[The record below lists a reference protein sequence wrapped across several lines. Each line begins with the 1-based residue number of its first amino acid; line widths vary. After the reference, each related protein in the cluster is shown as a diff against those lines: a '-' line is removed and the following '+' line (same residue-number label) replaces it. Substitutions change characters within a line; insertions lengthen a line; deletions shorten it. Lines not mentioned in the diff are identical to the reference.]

1 MSERP
6 DLNEL
11 RGKLDEI
18 DNSILD
24 LFEER
29 IATCR
34 EIGNIKRENG
44 VDVYVPAREEEKF
57 KALEEVAG
65 FESRPYVREL
75 FTTLMDISKVHQKKP
90 AFGVLG
96 RTLAHTYSPEIH
108 SLFDSSYSYSVIE
121 REPEELET
129 LFKSG
134 VFKGFNVTI
143 PYKKNACG
151 MCDELDDASRTTG
164 SVNTVLFEDGKVK
177 GWNTD
182 YFGFIYML
190 RRKGISVSG
199 KKVLVL
205 GTGGAASAVFYA
217 LKTLGAAE
225 IYACD
230 LETEINYNNVYD
242 KAGDAQ
248 VIVNCT
254 PVGMFPKVDNSLLDL
269 TKFASLEACA
279 DVVYNPS
286 RTKFLQE
293 AEALGKKTCGGLAM
307 LVAQAYKSSRIF
319 AGDVAGAEL
328 LGNPNSEQG
337 AEYVPDEAVELI
349 EKVIRTLEN
358 RMLNITI
365 IGMPGSGK
373 SLLARN
379 IAKVTGRTLVDLDI
393 AFAEKFGQTPAEVL
407 NGPGEDVF
415 REMECEIAAEFL
427 PKSGLVISCGGGIVT
442 RDVNKFYVRCNSNVY
457 YLERP
462 LTALTDKNRPISQ
475 LHGVAKLYEQRK
487 DKYETWCDYRFSY
500 DRFEEKN
507 DFYDKAI
514 ADILGTLK

>member
-1 MSERP
+1 MSGRL
-6 DLNEL
+6 DLNGL

-18 DNSILD
+18 DNGILD
-24 LFEER
+24 LLEER
-29 IATCR
+29 MATCR
-34 EIGNIKRENG
+34 EIGNVKRENG
-44 VDVYVPAREEEKF
+44 LDVYAPAREEEKF
-57 KALEEVAG
+57 KALEEIAG
-65 FESRPYVREL
+65 FESRPYVRDV
-75 FTTLMDISKVHQKKP
+75 FKTLMDISKVHQNKP

-108 SLFDSSYSYSVIE
+108 SLFDTSYSYSVIE

-143 PYKKNACG
+143 PYKKNACA
-151 MCDELDDASRTTG
+151 MCDELDDASKTTG

-190 RRKGISVSG
+190 TRKGISVGG

-225 IYACD
+225 TYACD
-230 LETEINYNNVYD
+230 LETDINYSNVYD
-242 KAGDAQ
+242 RAGDAQ

-254 PVGMFPKVDNSLLDL
+254 PVGMFPNVNNSLLDL

-286 RTKFLQE
+286 RTKFLQD
-293 AEALGKKTCGGLAM
+293 AEDLGLKTCGGLAM

-319 AGDVAGAEL
+319 AGDIAGAEL
-328 LGNPNSEQG
+328 LGNPDCAEG
-337 AEYVPDEAVELI
+337 AAYVPDEASTKI
-349 EKVIRTLEN
+349 EKVIKILEN
-358 RMLNITI
+358 RMRNITI

-407 NGPGEDVF
+407 NGPGEDAF
-415 REMECEIAAEFL
+415 REMECEVAAEFL
-427 PKSGLVISCGGGIVT
+427 PQSGLVISCGGGIVT
-442 RDVNKFYVRCNSNVY
+442 RDVNKFYVRCNSNVF

-475 LHGVAKLYEQRK
+475 LHGVEKLYSQRK
-487 DKYETWCDYRFSY
+487 DKYETWCDYRVFFDRY
-500 DRFEEKN
+500 DEKQ
-507 DFYDKAI
+507 DFYDAAI
-514 ADILGTLK
+514 AAVLGKLD

>member
-11 RGKLDEI
+11 RGKLDDI

-34 EIGNIKRENG
+34 EIGNIKRETG
-44 VDVYVPAREEEKF
+44 TDVYVPAREEEKLQ
-57 KALEEVAG
+57 KVKELAG
-65 FESRPYVREL
+65 FESRPYVETL
-75 FTTLMDISKVHQKKP
+75 FKTLMDLSKEHQRLP

-121 REPEELET
+121 REPEELDA
-129 LFKSG
+129 LFSNG

-143 PYKKNACG
+143 PYKKDACAR
-151 MCDELDDASRTTG
+151 CDELDDASRTTG
-164 SVNTVLFEDGKVK
+164 SVNTVVFEDGKVK

-190 RRKGISVSG
+190 HRKGILVGG

-217 LKTLGAAE
+217 LDTLGAAE
-225 IYACD
+225 IYKCD
-230 LETEINYNNVYD
+230 LETEINYSNVYD

-254 PVGMFPKVDNSLLDL
+254 PVGMFPKVDNRLLDL

-286 RTKFLQE
+286 RTRFLQD
-293 AEALGKKTCGGLAM
+293 AEELGLKTCGGLAM

-319 AGDVAGAEL
+319 AGDIGGASA
-328 LGNPNSEQG
+328 LGNPDKSIPSE
-337 AEYVPDEAVELI
+337 AEEAI
-349 EKVIRTLEN
+349 EKVIRVLEN
-358 RMLNITI
+358 RMKNITI

-379 IAKVTGRTLVDLDI
+379 IAKKTGRTLVDLDI

-407 NGPGEDVF
+407 SGPGEDVF

-427 PKSGLVISCGGGIVT
+427 PQSGLVISCGGGIVT
-442 RDVNKFYVRCNSNVY
+442 RDVNKFYVRCNSNVF

-475 LHGVAKLYEQRK
+475 LHGVEKLYSQRK
-487 DKYETWCDYRFSY
+487 DKYESWCDYRFY
-500 DRFEEKN
+500 YNRFEEKQ

-514 ADILGTLK
+514 ADILGALK

>member
-11 RGKLDEI
+11 RGKLDDI

-34 EIGNIKRENG
+34 EIGNIKRETG
-44 VDVYVPAREEEKF
+44 TDVYVPAREEEKLQ
-57 KALEEVAG
+57 KVKELAG
-65 FESRPYVREL
+65 FESRPYVETL
-75 FTTLMDISKVHQKKP
+75 FKTLMDLSKDHQRLP

-121 REPEELET
+121 REPEELDA
-129 LFKSG
+129 LFSNG

-143 PYKKNACG
+143 PYKKDACAR
-151 MCDELDDASRTTG
+151 CDELDDASRTTG
-164 SVNTVLFEDGKVK
+164 SVNTVVFEDGKVK

-190 RRKGISVSG
+190 HRKGISVGG

-217 LKTLGAAE
+217 LDTLGAAE
-225 IYACD
+225 IYKCD
-230 LETEINYNNVYD
+230 LETEINYSNVYD

-254 PVGMFPKVDNSLLDL
+254 PVGMFPKVDNRLLDL

-286 RTKFLQE
+286 RTRFLQD
-293 AEALGKKTCGGLAM
+293 AEELGLKTCGGLAM

-319 AGDVAGAEL
+319 AGDIEGASA
-328 LGNPNSEQG
+328 LGNPGKSIPSE
-337 AEYVPDEAVELI
+337 AEEAI
-349 EKVIRTLEN
+349 EKVIRVLEN
-358 RMLNITI
+358 RMKNITI

-379 IAKVTGRTLVDLDI
+379 IAKATGRTLVDLDL

-407 NGPGEDVF
+407 SGPGEDVF

-427 PKSGLVISCGGGIVT
+427 PQSGLVISCGGGIVT
-442 RDVNKFYVRCNSNVY
+442 RDVNKFYVRCNSNVF

-475 LHGVAKLYEQRK
+475 LHGVEKLYSQRK
-487 DKYETWCDYRFSY
+487 DKYESWCDYRFYY
-500 DRFEEKN
+500 DRFEEKQ

-514 ADILGTLK
+514 ADILGALK

>member
-1 MSERP
+1 MAERP

-18 DNSILD
+18 DNGILD

-34 EIGNIKRENG
+34 QIGNIKRENG
-44 VDVYVPAREEEKF
+44 TDVYVPAREEEKL
-57 KALEEVAG
+57 KKVKELAG
-65 FESRPYVREL
+65 FESRPYVETL
-75 FTTLMDISKVHQKKP
+75 FRTLMDLSKEHQRLP

-121 REPEELET
+121 REPEELDA
-129 LFKSG
+129 LFASG

-143 PYKKNACG
+143 PYKKDACAR
-151 MCDELDDASRTTG
+151 CDELDGAASETG
-164 SVNTVLFEDGKVK
+164 SVNTVVFEDGKVK

-190 RRKGISVSG
+190 QRKGISVTG

-217 LKTLGAAE
+217 LKTLGASQV
-225 IYACD
+225 YACD
-230 LETEINYNNVYD
+230 LEAEINYSNVYE

-254 PVGMFPKVDNSLLDL
+254 PVGMFPKVDNRLLDL
-269 TKFASLEACA
+269 TKFSVLEACA

-286 RTKFLQE
+286 RTRFLQD
-293 AEALGKKTCGGLAM
+293 AEELGLKTCGGLAM
-307 LVAQAYKSSRIF
+307 LVAQAYKASRIF
-319 AGDVAGAEL
+319 AGDIKGAEL
-328 LGNPNSEQG
+328 LGNPGESIPE
-337 AEYVPDEAVELI
+337 EASAKI
-349 EKVIRTLEN
+349 EKVIKILEN
-358 RMLNITI
+358 RMRNITI

-407 NGPGEDVF
+407 NGPGEDAF

-427 PKSGLVISCGGGIVT
+427 PQSGLVISCGGGIVT
-442 RDVNKFYVRCNSNVY
+442 RDVNKFYVRCNSNVF

-475 LHGVAKLYEQRK
+475 LHGVEKLYSQRK
-487 DKYETWCDYRFSY
+487 DKYETWCDYRVFF
-500 DRFEEKN
+500 DRYEEKQA
-507 DFYDKAI
+507 FYDAAI
-514 ADILGTLK
+514 AEILGKLE

>member
-11 RGKLDEI
+11 RGKLDDI

-34 EIGNIKRENG
+34 EIGNIKRETG
-44 VDVYVPAREEEKF
+44 TDVYVPAREEEKLQ
-57 KALEEVAG
+57 KVKELAG
-65 FESRPYVREL
+65 FESRPYVETL
-75 FTTLMDISKVHQKKP
+75 FKTLMDLSKDHQRLP

-121 REPEELET
+121 REPEELDA
-129 LFKSG
+129 LFSNG

-143 PYKKNACG
+143 PYKKDACAR
-151 MCDELDDASRTTG
+151 CDELDDASRTTG
-164 SVNTVLFEDGKVK
+164 SVNTVVFEDGKVK

-190 RRKGISVSG
+190 HRKGISVSG

-217 LKTLGAAE
+217 LDTLGAAE
-225 IYACD
+225 IYKCD
-230 LETEINYNNVYD
+230 LETEINYSNVYD

-248 VIVNCT
+248 IIVNCT
-254 PVGMFPKVDNSLLDL
+254 PVGMFPKVDNRLLDL

-286 RTKFLQE
+286 RTRFLQD
-293 AEALGKKTCGGLAM
+293 AEELGLKTCGGLAM

-319 AGDVAGAEL
+319 AGDIEGASA
-328 LGNPNSEQG
+328 LGNPDKSIPSE
-337 AEYVPDEAVELI
+337 AEEAI
-349 EKVIRTLEN
+349 EKVIRILEN
-358 RMLNITI
+358 RMKNITI

-379 IAKVTGRTLVDLDI
+379 IAKSTGRTLVDLDI

-407 NGPGEDVF
+407 SGPGEDVF

-427 PKSGLVISCGGGIVT
+427 PQSGLVISCGGGIVT
-442 RDVNKFYVRCNSNVY
+442 RDVNKFYVRCNSNVF

-475 LHGVAKLYEQRK
+475 LHGVEKLYSQRK
-487 DKYETWCDYRFSY
+487 DKYESWCDYRFYY
-500 DRFEEKN
+500 DRFEEKQ

-514 ADILGTLK
+514 ADILGALK

>member
-11 RGKLDEI
+11 RGKLDDI

-34 EIGNIKRENG
+34 EIGNIKRETG
-44 VDVYVPAREEEKF
+44 TDVYVPAREEEKLQ
-57 KALEEVAG
+57 KVKELAG
-65 FESRPYVREL
+65 FESRPYVETL
-75 FTTLMDISKVHQKKP
+75 FKTLMDLSKDHQRLP

-121 REPEELET
+121 REPEELDA
-129 LFKSG
+129 LFSNG

-143 PYKKNACG
+143 PYKKDACAR
-151 MCDELDDASRTTG
+151 CDELDDASRTTG
-164 SVNTVLFEDGKVK
+164 SVNTVVFEDGRVK

-190 RRKGISVSG
+190 HRKGISVSG

-217 LKTLGAAE
+217 LDTLGAAE
-225 IYACD
+225 IYKCD
-230 LETEINYNNVYD
+230 LETEINYSNVYD

-254 PVGMFPKVDNSLLDL
+254 PVGMFPKVDNRLLDL

-286 RTKFLQE
+286 RTRFLQD
-293 AEALGKKTCGGLAM
+293 AEELGLKTCGGLAM

-319 AGDVAGAEL
+319 AGDIDGASA
-328 LGNPNSEQG
+328 LGNPDKSIPSE
-337 AEYVPDEAVELI
+337 AEEAI
-349 EKVIRTLEN
+349 EKVIWILEN
-358 RMLNITI
+358 RMKNITI

-379 IAKVTGRTLVDLDI
+379 IAKATGRTLVDLDI

-407 NGPGEDVF
+407 SGPGEDVF

-427 PKSGLVISCGGGIVT
+427 PQSGLVISCGGGIVT
-442 RDVNKFYVRCNSNVY
+442 RDVNKFYVRCNSNVF

-475 LHGVAKLYEQRK
+475 LHGVEKLYSQRK
-487 DKYETWCDYRFSY
+487 DKYESWCDYRFYY
-500 DRFEEKN
+500 DRFEEKQ

-514 ADILGTLK
+514 ADILGALK

>member
-11 RGKLDEI
+11 RGKLDDI

-34 EIGNIKRENG
+34 EIGNIKRETG
-44 VDVYVPAREEEKF
+44 TDVYVPAREEEKLQ
-57 KALEEVAG
+57 KVKELAG
-65 FESRPYVREL
+65 FESRPYVETL
-75 FTTLMDISKVHQKKP
+75 FKTLMELSKDHQRLP

-121 REPEELET
+121 REPEELDA
-129 LFKSG
+129 LFSNG

-143 PYKKNACG
+143 PYKKDACAR
-151 MCDELDDASRTTG
+151 CDELDDASRTTG
-164 SVNTVLFEDGKVK
+164 SVNTVVFEDGKVK

-190 RRKGISVSG
+190 HRKGISVSG

-217 LKTLGAAE
+217 LDTLGAAE
-225 IYACD
+225 IYKCD
-230 LETEINYNNVYD
+230 LETEINYSNVYD

-254 PVGMFPKVDNSLLDL
+254 PVGMFPKVDNRLLDL

-286 RTKFLQE
+286 RTRFLQD
-293 AEALGKKTCGGLAM
+293 AEELGLKTCGGLAM

-319 AGDVAGAEL
+319 AGDIEGASA
-328 LGNPNSEQG
+328 LGNPDKSIPSE
-337 AEYVPDEAVELI
+337 AEEAI
-349 EKVIRTLEN
+349 EKVIRILEN
-358 RMLNITI
+358 RMKNITI

-379 IAKVTGRTLVDLDI
+379 IAKTTGRTLVDLDI

-407 NGPGEDVF
+407 SGPGEDVF

-427 PKSGLVISCGGGIVT
+427 PQSGLVISCGGGIVT
-442 RDVNKFYVRCNSNVY
+442 RDVNKFYVRCNSNVF

-475 LHGVAKLYEQRK
+475 LHGVEKLYSQRK
-487 DKYETWCDYRFSY
+487 DKYESWCDYRFYY
-500 DRFEEKN
+500 DRFEEKQ
-507 DFYDKAI
+507 DFYDNAI
-514 ADILGTLK
+514 ADILGALK

>member
-11 RGKLDEI
+11 RKKLDEI
-18 DNSILD
+18 DNGILD

-34 EIGNIKRENG
+34 QIGNVKRENG
-44 VDVYVPAREEEKF
+44 IDVYVPAREEEKF
-57 KALEEVAG
+57 QALEESAG

-75 FTTLMDISKVHQKKP
+75 FKTLMDISKVHQNKP

-108 SLFDSSYSYSVIE
+108 SLFTSEYSYSVIE

-143 PYKKNACG
+143 PYKKNACA

-190 RRKGISVSG
+190 TRKGISVTG

-225 IYACD
+225 TYACD
-230 LETEINYNNVYD
+230 LETEINYSNVYE

-293 AEALGKKTCGGLAM
+293 AEALGLKTCGGLAM
-307 LVAQAYKSSRIF
+307 LSLMRWTPNCSPCAFSASLMPSVNMMIDISGPNWVLKVSYSVSSDGKRPRPAPFGLMLRMWLRTYRMSSVCPARAYSSVFSFLFSR
-319 AGDVAGAEL
+319 
-328 LGNPNSEQG
+328 
-337 AEYVPDEAVELI
+337 
-349 EKVIRTLEN
+349 
-358 RMLNITI
+358 
-365 IGMPGSGK
+365 
-373 SLLARN
+373 
-379 IAKVTGRTLVDLDI
+379 
-393 AFAEKFGQTPAEVL
+393 QTASV
-407 NGPGEDVF
+407 
-415 REMECEIAAEFL
+415 M
-427 PKSGLVISCGGGIVT
+427 
-442 RDVNKFYVRCNSNVY
+442 
-457 YLERP
+457 
-462 LTALTDKNRPISQ
+462 
-475 LHGVAKLYEQRK
+475 
-487 DKYETWCDYRFSY
+487 
-500 DRFEEKN
+500 
-507 DFYDKAI
+507 
-514 ADILGTLK
+514 

>member
-1 MSERP
+1 MEDKAMSERL
-6 DLNEL
+6 DLNGL

-24 LFEER
+24 LLEER
-29 IATCR
+29 MATCR
-34 EIGNIKRENG
+34 EIGNVKRENG
-44 VDVYVPAREEEKF
+44 MDVYAPAREEEKF
-57 KALEEVAG
+57 QALEEIAG
-65 FESRPYVREL
+65 FESRPYVRDL
-75 FTTLMDISKVHQKKP
+75 FKTLMDISKDHQNKP

-108 SLFDSSYSYSVIE
+108 SLFDSSYSYSIIE

-143 PYKKNACG
+143 PYKKNACA
-151 MCDELDDASRTTG
+151 MCDELDDASKTTG
-164 SVNTVLFEDGKVK
+164 SVNTVLFEDGKAK

-190 RRKGISVSG
+190 HRKGISVSG

-225 IYACD
+225 TYACD
-230 LETEINYNNVYD
+230 LETEINYSNVYD

-254 PVGMFPKVDNSLLDL
+254 PVGMFPKVDNKLLDL
-269 TKFASLEACA
+269 TKFGALEACA

-286 RTKFLQE
+286 RTRFLQD
-293 AEALGKKTCGGLAM
+293 AEELGLKTCGGLAM

-319 AGDVAGAEL
+319 AGDIEGASL
-328 LGNPNSEQG
+328 LGNPDKSIPSE
-337 AEYVPDEAVELI
+337 AEEAI
-349 EKVIRTLEN
+349 EKVIKVLEN
-358 RMLNITI
+358 RMKNITI

-407 NGPGEDVF
+407 SGPGEDAF

-427 PKSGLVISCGGGIVT
+427 PQSGLVISCGGGIVT
-442 RDVNKFYVRCNSNVY
+442 RDVNKFYVRCNSNVF

-475 LHGVAKLYEQRK
+475 LHGVEKLYSQRK
-487 DKYETWCDYRFSY
+487 DKYETWCDYRFFY
-500 DRFEEKN
+500 DRFDEKQ

-514 ADILGTLK
+514 ADILGALK

>member
-11 RGKLDEI
+11 RGKLDDI

-34 EIGNIKRENG
+34 EIGNIKRETG
-44 VDVYVPAREEEKF
+44 TDVYVPAREEEKLQ
-57 KALEEVAG
+57 KVKELAG
-65 FESRPYVREL
+65 FESRPYVETL
-75 FTTLMDISKVHQKKP
+75 FKTLMDLSKDHQRLP

-121 REPEELET
+121 REPEELDA
-129 LFKSG
+129 LFSNG

-143 PYKKNACG
+143 PYKKDACAR
-151 MCDELDDASRTTG
+151 CDELDDASRTTG
-164 SVNTVLFEDGKVK
+164 SVNTVVFEDGKVK

-190 RRKGISVSG
+190 HRKGISVSG

-217 LKTLGAAE
+217 LDTLGAAE
-225 IYACD
+225 IYKCD
-230 LETEINYNNVYD
+230 LETEINYSNVYD

-254 PVGMFPKVDNSLLDL
+254 PVGMFPKVDNRLLDL
-269 TKFASLEACA
+269 TKFVSLEACA

-286 RTKFLQE
+286 RTRFLQD
-293 AEALGKKTCGGLAM
+293 AEELGLKTCGGLAM

-319 AGDVAGAEL
+319 AGDIEGASA
-328 LGNPNSEQG
+328 LGNPDKSIPSE
-337 AEYVPDEAVELI
+337 AEEAI
-349 EKVIRTLEN
+349 EKVIWILEN
-358 RMLNITI
+358 RMKNITI

-379 IAKVTGRTLVDLDI
+379 IAKATGRTLVDLDI

-407 NGPGEDVF
+407 SGPGEDVF

-427 PKSGLVISCGGGIVT
+427 PQSGLVISCGGGIVT
-442 RDVNKFYVRCNSNVY
+442 RDVNKFYVRCNSNVF

-475 LHGVAKLYEQRK
+475 LHGVEKLYSQRK
-487 DKYETWCDYRFSY
+487 DKYESWCDYRFYY
-500 DRFEEKN
+500 DRFEEKQ

-514 ADILGTLK
+514 ADILGALK

>member
-11 RGKLDEI
+11 RKKLDGI
-18 DNSILD
+18 DNGILD

-44 VDVYVPAREEEKF
+44 VDVYVPSREEEKL
-57 KALEEVAG
+57 KLVEELSG

-75 FTTLMDISKVHQKKP
+75 FKTLMDLSKVHQNKP

-143 PYKKNACG
+143 PYKKNACS
-151 MCDELDDASRTTG
+151 MCDELDDASKTTG
-164 SVNTVLFEDGKVK
+164 SVNTVVFEDGKVK

-190 RRKGISVSG
+190 TRKGISVKD

-225 IYACD
+225 TYACD
-230 LETEINYNNVYD
+230 LETDINYSNVYD
-242 KAGDAQ
+242 RAGDAQ

-269 TKFASLEACA
+269 KRFPALEACA

-293 AEALGKKTCGGLAM
+293 AEDLGLKTCGGLAM

-319 AGDVAGAEL
+319 AGDVEGASV
-328 LGNPNSEQG
+328 LGNPDKEI
-337 AEYVPDEAVELI
+337 PDEAKEKI
-349 EKVIRTLEN
+349 ENVIKVLEN
-358 RMLNITI
+358 RMRNITI

-379 IAKVTGRTLVDLDI
+379 IAAVTGRTLVDLDI

-407 NGPGEDVF
+407 NGPGEEAF

-442 RDVNKFYVRCNSNVY
+442 RDVNKFYVRCNSNVF

-475 LHGVAKLYEQRK
+475 LHGVEKLYSQRK
-487 DKYETWCDYRFSY
+487 DKYESWCDYRFFY

-514 ADILGTLK
+514 ADILGALK

>member
-11 RGKLDEI
+11 RGKLDDI

-34 EIGNIKRENG
+34 EIGNIKRETG
-44 VDVYVPAREEEKF
+44 TDVYVPAREEEKLQ
-57 KALEEVAG
+57 KVKELAG
-65 FESRPYVREL
+65 FESRPYVETL
-75 FTTLMDISKVHQKKP
+75 FKTLMDLSKDHQRLP

-121 REPEELET
+121 REPEELDA
-129 LFKSG
+129 LFSNG

-143 PYKKNACG
+143 PYKKDACAR
-151 MCDELDDASRTTG
+151 CDELDDASRTTG
-164 SVNTVLFEDGKVK
+164 SVNTVVFEDGKVK

-190 RRKGISVSG
+190 HRKGISVGG

-217 LKTLGAAE
+217 LDTLGAAE
-225 IYACD
+225 IYKCD
-230 LETEINYNNVYD
+230 LETEINYSNVYD

-254 PVGMFPKVDNSLLDL
+254 PVGMFPKVDNRLLDL

-286 RTKFLQE
+286 RTRFLQD
-293 AEALGKKTCGGLAM
+293 AEELGLKTCGGLAM

-319 AGDVAGAEL
+319 AGDIEGASA
-328 LGNPNSEQG
+328 LGNPDKSIPSE
-337 AEYVPDEAVELI
+337 AEEAI
-349 EKVIRTLEN
+349 EKVIRILEN
-358 RMLNITI
+358 RMKNITI

-379 IAKVTGRTLVDLDI
+379 IAKATGRTLVDLDI

-407 NGPGEDVF
+407 SGPGEDVF

-427 PKSGLVISCGGGIVT
+427 PQSGLVISCGGGIVT
-442 RDVNKFYVRCNSNVY
+442 RDVNKFYVRCNSNVF

-475 LHGVAKLYEQRK
+475 LHGVEKLYSQRK
-487 DKYETWCDYRFSY
+487 DKYESWCDYRFYY
-500 DRFEEKN
+500 DRFEEKQ

-514 ADILGTLK
+514 ADILGALK

>member
-11 RGKLDEI
+11 RGKLDDI

-34 EIGNIKRENG
+34 EIGNIKRETG
-44 VDVYVPAREEEKF
+44 TDVYVPAREEEKLQ
-57 KALEEVAG
+57 KVKELAG
-65 FESRPYVREL
+65 FESRPYVETL
-75 FTTLMDISKVHQKKP
+75 FKTLMDLSKDHQRLP

-121 REPEELET
+121 REPEELDA
-129 LFKSG
+129 LFSNG

-143 PYKKNACG
+143 PYKKDACAR
-151 MCDELDDASRTTG
+151 CDELDDASRTTG
-164 SVNTVLFEDGKVK
+164 SVNTVVFEDGKVK

-190 RRKGISVSG
+190 HRKGISVSG

-217 LKTLGAAE
+217 LDTLGAAE
-225 IYACD
+225 IYKCD
-230 LETEINYNNVYD
+230 LETEINYSNVYD
-242 KAGDAQ
+242 RAGDAQ

-254 PVGMFPKVDNSLLDL
+254 PVGMFPKVDNRLLDL
-269 TKFASLEACA
+269 TKFASLDACA
-279 DVVYNPS
+279 DVFYNPS
-286 RTKFLQE
+286 RTRFLE
-293 AEALGKKTCGGLAM
+293 DAEELGLKTCGGLAM

-319 AGDVAGAEL
+319 AGDIEGASA
-328 LGNPNSEQG
+328 LGNPDKSIPSE
-337 AEYVPDEAVELI
+337 AEEAI
-349 EKVIRTLEN
+349 EKVIRILEN
-358 RMLNITI
+358 RMKNITI

-379 IAKVTGRTLVDLDI
+379 IAKATGRTLVDLDI

-407 NGPGEDVF
+407 SGPGEDVF

-427 PKSGLVISCGGGIVT
+427 PQSGLVISCGGGIVT
-442 RDVNKFYVRCNSNVY
+442 RDVNKFYVRCNSNVF

-475 LHGVAKLYEQRK
+475 LHGVEKLYSQRK
-487 DKYETWCDYRFSY
+487 DKYESWCDYRFYY
-500 DRFEEKN
+500 DRFEEKQ

-514 ADILGTLK
+514 ADILGALK

>member
-11 RGKLDEI
+11 RGKLDDI

-34 EIGNIKRENG
+34 EIGNIKRETG
-44 VDVYVPAREEEKF
+44 TDVYVPAREEEKLQ
-57 KALEEVAG
+57 KVKELAG
-65 FESRPYVREL
+65 FESRPYVETL
-75 FTTLMDISKVHQKKP
+75 FKTLMDLSKDHQRLP

-121 REPEELET
+121 REPEELDA
-129 LFKSG
+129 LFSNG

-143 PYKKNACG
+143 PYKKDACAR
-151 MCDELDDASRTTG
+151 CDELDDASRTTG
-164 SVNTVLFEDGKVK
+164 SVNTVVFEDGKVK

-190 RRKGISVSG
+190 HRKGISVSG

-217 LKTLGAAE
+217 LDTLGAAE
-225 IYACD
+225 IYKCD
-230 LETEINYNNVYD
+230 LETEINYSNVYD

-254 PVGMFPKVDNSLLDL
+254 PVGMFPKVDNRLLDL

-286 RTKFLQE
+286 RTRFLQD
-293 AEALGKKTCGGLAM
+293 AEELGLKTCGGLAM

-319 AGDVAGAEL
+319 AGDIESASA
-328 LGNPNSEQG
+328 LGNPDKSIPSE
-337 AEYVPDEAVELI
+337 AEEAI
-349 EKVIRTLEN
+349 EKVIRILEN
-358 RMLNITI
+358 RMKNITI

-379 IAKVTGRTLVDLDI
+379 IAKTTGRTLVDLDI

-407 NGPGEDVF
+407 SGPGEDVF

-427 PKSGLVISCGGGIVT
+427 PQSGLVISCGGGIVT
-442 RDVNKFYVRCNSNVY
+442 RDVNKFYVRCNSNVF

-475 LHGVAKLYEQRK
+475 LHGVEKLYSQRK
-487 DKYETWCDYRFSY
+487 DKYESWCDYRFYY
-500 DRFEEKN
+500 DRFEEKQ

-514 ADILGTLK
+514 ADILGALK

>member
-11 RGKLDEI
+11 RGKLDDI

-44 VDVYVPAREEEKF
+44 TDVYVPAREEEKLQ
-57 KALEEVAG
+57 KVKELAG
-65 FESRPYVREL
+65 FESRPYVETL
-75 FTTLMDISKVHQKKP
+75 FKTLMDLSKDHQRLP

-121 REPEELET
+121 REPEELDA
-129 LFKSG
+129 LFSNG

-143 PYKKNACG
+143 PYKKDACAR
-151 MCDELDDASRTTG
+151 CDELDDASRTTG
-164 SVNTVLFEDGKVK
+164 SVNTVVFEDGKVK

-190 RRKGISVSG
+190 HRKGISVNG

-225 IYACD
+225 TYACD
-230 LETEINYNNVYD
+230 LEAEINYNNVYD

-254 PVGMFPKVDNSLLDL
+254 PVGMFPKVDNRLLDL
-269 TKFASLEACA
+269 TKFSALEACA

-286 RTKFLQE
+286 RTRFLQD
-293 AEALGKKTCGGLAM
+293 AEELGLKTCGGLAM

-319 AGDVAGAEL
+319 AGDIEGASA
-328 LGNPNSEQG
+328 LGNPDKSIPSE
-337 AEYVPDEAVELI
+337 VDEAI
-349 EKVIRTLEN
+349 EKVIRILEN
-358 RMLNITI
+358 RMKNITI

-379 IAKVTGRTLVDLDI
+379 IAKATGRTLVDLDL

-407 NGPGEDVF
+407 SGPGEDVF

-427 PKSGLVISCGGGIVT
+427 PQSGLVISCGGGIVT
-442 RDVNKFYVRCNSNVY
+442 RDVNKFYVRCNSNVF

-475 LHGVAKLYEQRK
+475 IHGVEKLYSQRK
-487 DKYETWCDYRFSY
+487 DKYESWCDYRFYY
-500 DRFEEKN
+500 DRFEEKQ
-507 DFYDKAI
+507 DFYDRAI
-514 ADILGTLK
+514 ADILGALK

>member
-6 DLNEL
+6 GLDEL
-11 RGKLDEI
+11 RGQLDEI
-18 DNSILD
+18 DNGILD
-24 LFEER
+24 LFEKR

-44 VDVYVPAREEEKF
+44 VDVYVPAREEDKLKKVHE
-57 KALEEVAG
+57 LAG
-65 FESRPYVREL
+65 FESRPYVDEL
-75 FTTLMDISKVHQKKP
+75 FRTLMDVSKAHQRLP

-143 PYKKNACG
+143 PYKKNACS

-164 SVNTVLFEDGKVK
+164 SVNTVVFEDGKVK

-190 RRKGISVSG
+190 HRKGISVTG

-217 LKTLGAAE
+217 LSTLGAE
-225 IYACD
+225 ETYACD
-230 LETEINYNNVYD
+230 LEADINYSNVYD

-254 PVGMFPKVDNSLLDL
+254 PVGMFPKVDNRLLDL

-286 RTKFLQE
+286 RTRFLQD
-293 AEALGKKTCGGLAM
+293 AEELGLKTCGGLAM

-319 AGDVAGAEL
+319 AGDIEGASL
-328 LGNPNSEQG
+328 LGNPDSSIPSE
-337 AEYVPDEAVELI
+337 AEDAI
-349 EKVIRTLEN
+349 EKVIRILEN
-358 RMLNITI
+358 RMKNITI

-379 IAKVTGRTLVDLDI
+379 IAKATGCTLVDLDI

-407 NGPGEDVF
+407 NGPGEEAF

-427 PKSGLVISCGGGIVT
+427 PQSGLVVSCGGGIVT
-442 RDVNKFYVRCNSNVY
+442 RDVNKFYVRCNSNVF

-475 LHGVAKLYEQRK
+475 LHGVEKLYSQRK
-487 DKYETWCDYRFSY
+487 DKYESWCDYKVSY
-500 DRFEEKN
+500 DRFEVKQ

-514 ADILGTLK
+514 SDILAKLV

>member
-11 RGKLDEI
+11 RGKLDDI

-34 EIGNIKRENG
+34 EIGNIKRETG
-44 VDVYVPAREEEKF
+44 TDVYVPAREEEKLQ
-57 KALEEVAG
+57 KVKELAG
-65 FESRPYVREL
+65 FESRPYVETL
-75 FTTLMDISKVHQKKP
+75 FKTLMDLSKDHQRLP

-121 REPEELET
+121 REPEELDA
-129 LFKSG
+129 LFSNG

-143 PYKKNACG
+143 PYKKDACAR
-151 MCDELDDASRTTG
+151 CDELDDASRTTG
-164 SVNTVLFEDGKVK
+164 SVNTVVFEDGKVK

-190 RRKGISVSG
+190 HRKGISVSG

-217 LKTLGAAE
+217 LDTLGAAE
-225 IYACD
+225 IYKCD
-230 LETEINYNNVYD
+230 LETEINYSNVYD

-254 PVGMFPKVDNSLLDL
+254 PVGMFPKVDNRLLDL
-269 TKFASLEACA
+269 TKFASLKACA

-286 RTKFLQE
+286 RTRFLQD
-293 AEALGKKTCGGLAM
+293 AEELGLKTCGGLAM

-319 AGDVAGAEL
+319 AGDIEGASA
-328 LGNPNSEQG
+328 LGNPDKSIPSE
-337 AEYVPDEAVELI
+337 AEEAI
-349 EKVIRTLEN
+349 EKVIRVLEN
-358 RMLNITI
+358 RMKNITI

-379 IAKVTGRTLVDLDI
+379 IAKATGRTLVDLDI

-407 NGPGEDVF
+407 SGPGEDVF

-427 PKSGLVISCGGGIVT
+427 PQSGLVISCGGGIVT
-442 RDVNKFYVRCNSNVY
+442 RDVNKFYVRCNSNVF

-475 LHGVAKLYEQRK
+475 LHGVEKLYSQRK
-487 DKYETWCDYRFSY
+487 DKYESWCDYRFYY
-500 DRFEEKN
+500 DRFEEKQ

-514 ADILGTLK
+514 ADILGALK

>member
-11 RGKLDEI
+11 RGKLDDI

-34 EIGNIKRENG
+34 EIGNIKRETG
-44 VDVYVPAREEEKF
+44 TDVYVPAREEEKLQ
-57 KALEEVAG
+57 KVKELAG
-65 FESRPYVREL
+65 FESRPYVETL
-75 FTTLMDISKVHQKKP
+75 FKTLMDLSKDHQRLP

-121 REPEELET
+121 REPEELDA
-129 LFKSG
+129 LFSNG

-143 PYKKNACG
+143 PYKKDACAR
-151 MCDELDDASRTTG
+151 CDELDDASRTTG
-164 SVNTVLFEDGKVK
+164 SVNTVVFEDGKVK

-190 RRKGISVSG
+190 HRKSISVSG

-217 LKTLGAAE
+217 LDTLGAAE
-225 IYACD
+225 IYKCD
-230 LETEINYNNVYD
+230 LETEINYSNVYD

-254 PVGMFPKVDNSLLDL
+254 PVGMFPKVDNRLLDL

-286 RTKFLQE
+286 RTRFLQD
-293 AEALGKKTCGGLAM
+293 AEELGLKTCGGLAM

-319 AGDVAGAEL
+319 AGDIEGASA
-328 LGNPNSEQG
+328 LGNPDKSIPSE
-337 AEYVPDEAVELI
+337 AEEAI
-349 EKVIRTLEN
+349 EKVIRILEN
-358 RMLNITI
+358 RMKNITI

-379 IAKVTGRTLVDLDI
+379 IAKATGRTLVDLDI

-407 NGPGEDVF
+407 SGPGEDVF

-427 PKSGLVISCGGGIVT
+427 PQSGLVISCGGGIVT
-442 RDVNKFYVRCNSNVY
+442 RDVNKFYVRCNSNVF

-475 LHGVAKLYEQRK
+475 LHGVEKLYSQRK
-487 DKYETWCDYRFSY
+487 DKYESWCDYRFYY
-500 DRFEEKN
+500 DRFEEKQ

-514 ADILGTLK
+514 ADILGALK

>member
-11 RGKLDEI
+11 RGKLDDI

-34 EIGNIKRENG
+34 EIGNIKRETG
-44 VDVYVPAREEEKF
+44 TDVYVPAREEEKLQ
-57 KALEEVAG
+57 KVKELAG
-65 FESRPYVREL
+65 FESRPYVETL
-75 FTTLMDISKVHQKKP
+75 FKTLMDISKDHQRLP

-121 REPEELET
+121 REPEELDA
-129 LFKSG
+129 LFSNG

-143 PYKKNACG
+143 PYKKDACAR
-151 MCDELDDASRTTG
+151 CDELDDASRTTG
-164 SVNTVLFEDGKVK
+164 SVNTVVFEDGKVK

-190 RRKGISVSG
+190 HRKGISVSG

-217 LKTLGAAE
+217 LDTLGAAE
-225 IYACD
+225 IYKCD
-230 LETEINYNNVYD
+230 LETEINYSNVYD

-254 PVGMFPKVDNSLLDL
+254 PVGMFPKVDNRLLDL

-286 RTKFLQE
+286 RTRFLQD
-293 AEALGKKTCGGLAM
+293 AEELGLKTCGGLAM

-319 AGDVAGAEL
+319 AGDIEGASA
-328 LGNPNSEQG
+328 LGNPDKSIPSE
-337 AEYVPDEAVELI
+337 AEEAI
-349 EKVIRTLEN
+349 EKVIRILEN
-358 RMLNITI
+358 RMKNITI

-379 IAKVTGRTLVDLDI
+379 IAKTTGRTLVDLDI

-407 NGPGEDVF
+407 SGPGEDVF

-427 PKSGLVISCGGGIVT
+427 PQSGLVISCGGGIVT
-442 RDVNKFYVRCNSNVY
+442 RDVNKFYVRCNSNVF

-475 LHGVAKLYEQRK
+475 LHGVEKLYSQRK
-487 DKYETWCDYRFSY
+487 DKYESWCDYRFYY
-500 DRFEEKN
+500 DRFEEKQ

-514 ADILGTLK
+514 ADILGALK

>member
-6 DLNEL
+6 DLNAL
-11 RGKLDEI
+11 RGKLDDI

-44 VDVYVPAREEEKF
+44 TDVYVPAREEEKLQ
-57 KALEEVAG
+57 KVKELAG
-65 FESRPYVREL
+65 FESRPYVETL
-75 FTTLMDISKVHQKKP
+75 FKTLMDLSKDHQRLP

-121 REPEELET
+121 REPEELDA
-129 LFKSG
+129 LFSNG

-143 PYKKNACG
+143 PYKKDACAR
-151 MCDELDDASRTTG
+151 CDELDDASKTTG
-164 SVNTVLFEDGKVK
+164 SVNTVVFEDGKVK

-190 RRKGISVSG
+190 HRKGISVSG

-225 IYACD
+225 TYACD
-230 LETEINYNNVYD
+230 LEADINYNNVYD

-254 PVGMFPKVDNSLLDL
+254 PVGMFPKVDNRLLDL

-286 RTKFLQE
+286 RTRFLQD
-293 AEALGKKTCGGLAM
+293 AEELGLKTCGGLAM

-319 AGDVAGAEL
+319 AGDLEGASN
-328 LGNPNSEQG
+328 LGNPDKSIPSE
-337 AEYVPDEAVELI
+337 AEEAI
-349 EKVIRTLEN
+349 EKVIRILEN
-358 RMLNITI
+358 RMKNITI

-379 IAKVTGRTLVDLDI
+379 IAKATGRTLVDLDL

-407 NGPGEDVF
+407 SGPGEDVF

-427 PKSGLVISCGGGIVT
+427 PQSGLVISCGGGIVT
-442 RDVNKFYVRCNSNVY
+442 RDVNKFYVRCNSNVF

-475 LHGVAKLYEQRK
+475 LHGVEKLYSQRK
-487 DKYETWCDYRFSY
+487 EKYEAWCDYRFYY
-500 DRFEEKN
+500 DRFEEKQ

-514 ADILGTLK
+514 ADILGVLK

>member
-11 RGKLDEI
+11 RGKLDDI

-34 EIGNIKRENG
+34 EIGNIKRETG
-44 VDVYVPAREEEKF
+44 TDVYVPAREEEKLQ
-57 KALEEVAG
+57 KVKELAG
-65 FESRPYVREL
+65 FESRPYVETL
-75 FTTLMDISKVHQKKP
+75 FKTLMDLSKDHQRLP

-121 REPEELET
+121 REPEELDA
-129 LFKSG
+129 LFSNG

-143 PYKKNACG
+143 PYKKDACAR
-151 MCDELDDASRTTG
+151 CDELDDASRTTG
-164 SVNTVLFEDGKVK
+164 SVNTVVFEDGKVK

-190 RRKGISVSG
+190 HRKGISVSG

-217 LKTLGAAE
+217 LDTLGAAE
-225 IYACD
+225 IYKCD
-230 LETEINYNNVYD
+230 LETEINYSNVYD

-254 PVGMFPKVDNSLLDL
+254 PVGMFPKVDNRLLDL

-286 RTKFLQE
+286 RTRFLQD
-293 AEALGKKTCGGLAM
+293 AEELGLKTCGGLAM

-319 AGDVAGAEL
+319 AGDIEGASA
-328 LGNPNSEQG
+328 LGNPDKSIPSE
-337 AEYVPDEAVELI
+337 AEEAI
-349 EKVIRTLEN
+349 EKVIRILEN
-358 RMLNITI
+358 RMKNITI

-379 IAKVTGRTLVDLDI
+379 IAKATGRTLVDLDL

-407 NGPGEDVF
+407 SGPGEDVF

-427 PKSGLVISCGGGIVT
+427 PQSGLVISCGGGIVT
-442 RDVNKFYVRCNSNVY
+442 RDVNKFYVRCNSNVF

-475 LHGVAKLYEQRK
+475 LHGVEKLYSQRK
-487 DKYETWCDYRFSY
+487 DKYESWCDYRFYY
-500 DRFEEKN
+500 DRFEEKQ

-514 ADILGTLK
+514 ADILGALK

>member
-11 RGKLDEI
+11 RGKLDDI

-44 VDVYVPAREEEKF
+44 TDVYVPAREEEKLQ
-57 KALEEVAG
+57 KVKELAG
-65 FESRPYVREL
+65 FESRPYVETL
-75 FTTLMDISKVHQKKP
+75 FKTLMDLSKDHQRLP

-121 REPEELET
+121 REPEELDA
-129 LFKSG
+129 LFSNG

-143 PYKKNACG
+143 PYKKDACAR
-151 MCDELDDASRTTG
+151 CDELDDASRTTG
-164 SVNTVLFEDGKVK
+164 SVNTVVFEDGKVK

-190 RRKGISVSG
+190 HRKGISVGG

-217 LKTLGAAE
+217 LDTLGAAE
-225 IYACD
+225 VYKCD
-230 LETEINYNNVYD
+230 LETEINYSNVYD

-254 PVGMFPKVDNSLLDL
+254 PVGMFPKVDNRLLDL
-269 TKFASLEACA
+269 TKFAALEACA

-286 RTKFLQE
+286 RTRFLQD
-293 AEALGKKTCGGLAM
+293 AEELGLKTCGGLAM

-319 AGDVAGAEL
+319 AGDIEGASA
-328 LGNPNSEQG
+328 LGNPDKSIPFE
-337 AEYVPDEAVELI
+337 AEEAI
-349 EKVIRTLEN
+349 EKVIKILEN
-358 RMLNITI
+358 RMKNITI

-379 IAKVTGRTLVDLDI
+379 IAKATGRTLVDLDL

-407 NGPGEDVF
+407 SGPGEDVF

-427 PKSGLVISCGGGIVT
+427 PQSGLVISCGGGIVT
-442 RDVNKFYVRCNSNVY
+442 RDVNKFYVRCNSNVF

-475 LHGVAKLYEQRK
+475 LHGVEKLYSQRK
-487 DKYETWCDYRFSY
+487 DKYETWCDYRFYY
-500 DRFEEKN
+500 DRFEEKQ

-514 ADILGTLK
+514 ADILGALK

>member
-11 RGKLDEI
+11 RGRLDEI
-18 DNSILD
+18 DNDILD
-24 LFEER
+24 LFEKR

-44 VDVYVPAREEEKF
+44 TDVYVPEREEEKLR
-57 KALEEVAG
+57 KVTELAG
-65 FESRPYVREL
+65 FESRPYAQEL
-75 FTTLMDISKVHQKKP
+75 FKTLMDISKKHQRLP

-121 REPEELET
+121 REPEELDA
-129 LFKSG
+129 LFSNG

-143 PYKKNACG
+143 PYKKDACAR
-151 MCDELDDASRTTG
+151 CDELDDAAKTTG
-164 SVNTVLFEDGKVK
+164 SVNTVVFEDGKVK

-190 RRKGISVSG
+190 HRKNISVSG

-217 LKTLGAAE
+217 LKTLGAALV
-225 IYACD
+225 YACD
-230 LETEINYNNVYD
+230 LEAEINYTNVYD

-254 PVGMFPKVDNSLLDL
+254 PVGMFPKVDNRLLDL
-269 TKFASLEACA
+269 KRFPGLEACA

-286 RTKFLQE
+286 RTRFLQD
-293 AEALGKKTCGGLAM
+293 AEELGLKTCGGLAM
-307 LVAQAYKSSRIF
+307 LVAQAYKASRIF
-319 AGDVAGAEL
+319 AGDIEGAAL
-328 LGNPNSEQG
+328 LGNPDSSIPSE
-337 AEYVPDEAVELI
+337 AESKI
-349 EKVIRTLEN
+349 ENVIRILEN
-358 RMLNITI
+358 RMRNITI

-407 NGPGEDVF
+407 SGPGEDAF

-442 RDVNKFYVRCNSNVY
+442 RDVNKFYVRCNSNVF

-475 LHGVAKLYEQRK
+475 LHGVEKLYSQRK
-487 DKYETWCDYRFSY
+487 EKYETWCDYRFYY
-500 DRFEEKN
+500 DRFEVKQ

-514 ADILGTLK
+514 SDILSTLV

>member
-11 RGKLDEI
+11 RGKLDDI

-34 EIGNIKRENG
+34 EIGNIKRETG
-44 VDVYVPAREEEKF
+44 TDVYVPAREEEKLQ
-57 KALEEVAG
+57 KVKELAG
-65 FESRPYVREL
+65 FESRPYVETL
-75 FTTLMDISKVHQKKP
+75 FKTLMDLSKDHQRLP

-121 REPEELET
+121 REPEELDA
-129 LFKSG
+129 LFSNG

-143 PYKKNACG
+143 PYKKDACAR
-151 MCDELDDASRTTG
+151 CDELDDASRTTG
-164 SVNTVLFEDGKVK
+164 SVNTVVFEDGKVK

-190 RRKGISVSG
+190 HRKGISVSG

-217 LKTLGAAE
+217 LDTLGAAE
-225 IYACD
+225 IYKCD
-230 LETEINYNNVYD
+230 LETEINYSNVYD

-254 PVGMFPKVDNSLLDL
+254 PVGMFPKVDNRLLDL

-286 RTKFLQE
+286 RTRFLQD
-293 AEALGKKTCGGLAM
+293 AEELGHKTCGGLAM

-319 AGDVAGAEL
+319 AGDIEGASA
-328 LGNPNSEQG
+328 LGNPDKSIPSE
-337 AEYVPDEAVELI
+337 AEEAI
-349 EKVIRTLEN
+349 EKVIRILEN
-358 RMLNITI
+358 RMKNITI

-379 IAKVTGRTLVDLDI
+379 IAKATGRTLVDLDI

-407 NGPGEDVF
+407 SGPGEDVF

-427 PKSGLVISCGGGIVT
+427 PQSGLVISCGGGIVT
-442 RDVNKFYVRCNSNVY
+442 RDVNRFYVRCNSNVF

-475 LHGVAKLYEQRK
+475 LHGVEKLYSQRK
-487 DKYETWCDYRFSY
+487 DKYESWCDYRFYY
-500 DRFEEKN
+500 DRFEEKQ

-514 ADILGTLK
+514 ADILGALK

>member
-6 DLNEL
+6 ELKDL
-11 RGKLDEI
+11 RGKLDRI
-18 DNSILD
+18 DNDILD
-24 LFEER
+24 LLEER
-29 IATCR
+29 VAVCR
-34 EIGNIKRENG
+34 EIGNYKRENG
-44 VDVYVPAREEEKF
+44 LATYDPAREEEKI
-57 KALEEVAG
+57 ASLEKIAG
-65 FESRPYVREL
+65 FESKPYVKDL
-75 FTTLMDISKVHQKKP
+75 FKTLMDISKTHQDKP

-121 REPEELET
+121 REPEELEE

-143 PYKKNACG
+143 PYKKNACA
-151 MCDELDDASRTTG
+151 MCDELDDASKTTG
-164 SVNTVLFEDGKVK
+164 SVNTVVFADGKVK

-190 RRKGISVSG
+190 RRKGISVRD

-225 IYACD
+225 TYACD
-230 LETEINYNNVYD
+230 LETEINYSNVYD
-242 KAGDAQ
+242 RAGDAQ

-254 PVGMFPKVDNSLLDL
+254 PVGMYPKVNNRLLDL
-269 TKFASLEACA
+269 TRFAGLEACA

-286 RTKFLQE
+286 RTRFLQD
-293 AEALGKKTCGGLAM
+293 AEELGLKTCGGLAM

-319 AGDVAGAEL
+319 AGDIEGASM
-328 LGNPNSEQG
+328 LGNPDSDKG
-337 AEYVPDEAVELI
+337 AEYVPEEASALI
-349 EKVIRTLEN
+349 EKVITILEN
-358 RMLNITI
+358 RMRNITI

-379 IAKVTGRTLVDLDI
+379 IAVVTGRTLVDLDI
-393 AFAEKFGQTPAEVL
+393 AFAEKFGRTPAEVISES
-407 NGPGEDVF
+407 GEEEF

-442 RDVNKFYVRCNSNVY
+442 RDVNKFYVRCNSNVF

-475 LHGVAKLYEQRK
+475 IHGVEKLYSQRK
-487 DKYETWCDYRFSY
+487 DKYETWSDFKVSY
-500 DRFEEKN
+500 DRFEVKQ

-514 ADILGTLK
+514 ADILGKL

>member
-1 MSERP
+1 MSGRL
-6 DLNEL
+6 DLNGL

-18 DNSILD
+18 DNGILD
-24 LFEER
+24 LLEER
-29 IATCR
+29 MATCR
-34 EIGNIKRENG
+34 EIGNVKRENG
-44 VDVYVPAREEEKF
+44 LDVYAPAREEEKF
-57 KALEEVAG
+57 KALEEIAG
-65 FESRPYVREL
+65 FESRPYVRDV
-75 FTTLMDISKVHQKKP
+75 FKTLMDISKVHQNKP

-108 SLFDSSYSYSVIE
+108 CLFDTSYSYSVIE

-143 PYKKNACG
+143 PYKKNACA
-151 MCDELDDASRTTG
+151 MCDELDDASKTTG

-190 RRKGISVSG
+190 TRKGISVGG

-225 IYACD
+225 TYACD
-230 LETEINYNNVYD
+230 LETDINYSNVYD
-242 KAGDAQ
+242 RAGDAQ

-254 PVGMFPKVDNSLLDL
+254 PVGMFPNVNNSLLDL

-286 RTKFLQE
+286 RTKFLQD
-293 AEALGKKTCGGLAM
+293 AEDLGLKTCGGLAM

-319 AGDVAGAEL
+319 AGDIAGAEL
-328 LGNPNSEQG
+328 LGNPDCAEG
-337 AEYVPDEAVELI
+337 AAYVPDEASTKI
-349 EKVIRTLEN
+349 EKVIKILEN
-358 RMLNITI
+358 RMRNITI

-407 NGPGEDVF
+407 NGPGEDAF
-415 REMECEIAAEFL
+415 REMECEVAAEFL
-427 PKSGLVISCGGGIVT
+427 PQSGLVISCGGGIVT
-442 RDVNKFYVRCNSNVY
+442 RDVNKFYVRCNSNVF

-475 LHGVAKLYEQRK
+475 LHGVEKLYSQRK
-487 DKYETWCDYRFSY
+487 DKYETWCDYRVFFDRY
-500 DRFEEKN
+500 DEKQ
-507 DFYDKAI
+507 DFYDTAI
-514 ADILGTLK
+514 AAVLGKLD

>member
-11 RGKLDEI
+11 RGKLDDI

-34 EIGNIKRENG
+34 EIGNIKRETG
-44 VDVYVPAREEEKF
+44 TDVYVPAREEEKLQ
-57 KALEEVAG
+57 KVKELAG
-65 FESRPYVREL
+65 FESRPYVETL
-75 FTTLMDISKVHQKKP
+75 FKTLMDLSKEHQRLP

-121 REPEELET
+121 REPEELDA
-129 LFKSG
+129 LFSNG

-143 PYKKNACG
+143 PYKKDACAR
-151 MCDELDDASRTTG
+151 CDELDDASRTTG
-164 SVNTVLFEDGKVK
+164 SVNTVVFEDGKVK

-190 RRKGISVSG
+190 HRKGISVSG

-217 LKTLGAAE
+217 LDTLGAAE
-225 IYACD
+225 IYKCD
-230 LETEINYNNVYD
+230 LETEINYSNVYD

-254 PVGMFPKVDNSLLDL
+254 PVGMFPKVDNRLLDL

-286 RTKFLQE
+286 RTRFLQD
-293 AEALGKKTCGGLAM
+293 AEELGLKTCGGLAM

-319 AGDVAGAEL
+319 AGDIEGASA
-328 LGNPNSEQG
+328 LGNPDKSIPSE
-337 AEYVPDEAVELI
+337 AEEAI
-349 EKVIRTLEN
+349 EKVIRVLEN
-358 RMLNITI
+358 RMKNITI

-379 IAKVTGRTLVDLDI
+379 IAKTTGRTLVDLDL

-407 NGPGEDVF
+407 SGPGEDVF

-427 PKSGLVISCGGGIVT
+427 PQSGLVISCGGGIVT
-442 RDVNKFYVRCNSNVY
+442 RDVNKFYVRCNSNVF

-475 LHGVAKLYEQRK
+475 LHGVEKLYSQRK
-487 DKYETWCDYRFSY
+487 DKYESWCDYRFYY
-500 DRFEEKN
+500 DRFEEKQ

-514 ADILGTLK
+514 ADILGALK

>member
-11 RGKLDEI
+11 RGKLDDI

-34 EIGNIKRENG
+34 EIGNIKRETG
-44 VDVYVPAREEEKF
+44 TDVYVPAREEEKLQ
-57 KALEEVAG
+57 KVKELAG
-65 FESRPYVREL
+65 FESRPYVETL
-75 FTTLMDISKVHQKKP
+75 FKTLMDLSKDHQRLP

-121 REPEELET
+121 REPEELDA
-129 LFKSG
+129 LFSNG

-143 PYKKNACG
+143 PYKKDACAR
-151 MCDELDDASRTTG
+151 CDELDDASRTTG
-164 SVNTVLFEDGKVK
+164 SVNTVVFEDGKVK

-190 RRKGISVSG
+190 HRKGISVGG

-217 LKTLGAAE
+217 LDTLGAAE
-225 IYACD
+225 IYKCD
-230 LETEINYNNVYD
+230 LETEINYSNVYD

-254 PVGMFPKVDNSLLDL
+254 PVGMFPKVDNRLLDL

-286 RTKFLQE
+286 RTRFLQD
-293 AEALGKKTCGGLAM
+293 AEELGLKTCGGLAM

-319 AGDVAGAEL
+319 AGDIEGASA
-328 LGNPNSEQG
+328 LGNPDKSIPSE
-337 AEYVPDEAVELI
+337 AEEAI
-349 EKVIRTLEN
+349 EKVIRILEN
-358 RMLNITI
+358 RMKNITI

-379 IAKVTGRTLVDLDI
+379 IAKATGRTLVDLDL

-407 NGPGEDVF
+407 SGPGEDVF

-427 PKSGLVISCGGGIVT
+427 PQSGLVISCGGGIVT
-442 RDVNKFYVRCNSNVY
+442 RDVNKFYVRCNSNVF

-475 LHGVAKLYEQRK
+475 LHGVEKLYSQRK
-487 DKYETWCDYRFSY
+487 DKYESWCDYRFYY
-500 DRFEEKN
+500 DRFEEKQ

-514 ADILGTLK
+514 ADILGALK

>member
-11 RGKLDEI
+11 RGKLDDI

-34 EIGNIKRENG
+34 EIGNIKRETG
-44 VDVYVPAREEEKF
+44 TDVYVPAREEEKLQ
-57 KALEEVAG
+57 KVKELAG
-65 FESRPYVREL
+65 FESRPYVETL
-75 FTTLMDISKVHQKKP
+75 FKTLMDLSKDHQRLP

-121 REPEELET
+121 REHEELDA
-129 LFKSG
+129 LFSNG

-143 PYKKNACG
+143 PYKKDACAR
-151 MCDELDDASRTTG
+151 CDELDDASRTTG
-164 SVNTVLFEDGKVK
+164 SVNTVVFEDGKVK

-190 RRKGISVSG
+190 HRRGISVGG

-217 LKTLGAAE
+217 LDTLGAAE
-225 IYACD
+225 IYKCD
-230 LETEINYNNVYD
+230 LETEINYSNVYD

-254 PVGMFPKVDNSLLDL
+254 PVGMFPKVDNRLLDL

-286 RTKFLQE
+286 RTRFLQD
-293 AEALGKKTCGGLAM
+293 AEELGLKTCGGLAM

-319 AGDVAGAEL
+319 AGDIEGASA
-328 LGNPNSEQG
+328 LGNPGKSIPSE
-337 AEYVPDEAVELI
+337 AEEAI
-349 EKVIRTLEN
+349 EKVIRVLEN
-358 RMLNITI
+358 RMKNITI

-379 IAKVTGRTLVDLDI
+379 IAKATGRTLVDLDL

-407 NGPGEDVF
+407 SGPGEDVF

-427 PKSGLVISCGGGIVT
+427 PQSGLVISCGGGIVT
-442 RDVNKFYVRCNSNVY
+442 RDVNKFYVRCNSNVF

-475 LHGVAKLYEQRK
+475 LHGVEKLYSQRK
-487 DKYETWCDYRFSY
+487 DKYESWCDYRFYY
-500 DRFEEKN
+500 DRFEEKQ

-514 ADILGTLK
+514 ADILGALK

>member
-11 RGKLDEI
+11 RGKLDDI

-34 EIGNIKRENG
+34 EIGNIKRETG
-44 VDVYVPAREEEKF
+44 TDVYVPAREEEKLQ
-57 KALEEVAG
+57 KVKELAG
-65 FESRPYVREL
+65 FESRPYVETL
-75 FTTLMDISKVHQKKP
+75 FKTLMDLSKDHQRLP

-121 REPEELET
+121 REPEELDA
-129 LFKSG
+129 LFSNG

-143 PYKKNACG
+143 PYKKDACAR
-151 MCDELDDASRTTG
+151 CDELDDASRTTG
-164 SVNTVLFEDGKVK
+164 SVNTVVFEDGKVK

-190 RRKGISVSG
+190 HRKSISVSG

-217 LKTLGAAE
+217 LDTLGAAE
-225 IYACD
+225 IYKCD
-230 LETEINYNNVYD
+230 LETEINYSNVYD
-242 KAGDAQ
+242 RAGDAQ

-254 PVGMFPKVDNSLLDL
+254 PVGMFPKVDNRLLDL

-286 RTKFLQE
+286 RTRFLQD
-293 AEALGKKTCGGLAM
+293 AEELGLKTCGGLAM

-319 AGDVAGAEL
+319 AGDIEGASA
-328 LGNPNSEQG
+328 LGNPDKSIPSE
-337 AEYVPDEAVELI
+337 AEEAI
-349 EKVIRTLEN
+349 EKVIRILEN
-358 RMLNITI
+358 RMKNITI

-379 IAKVTGRTLVDLDI
+379 IAKATGRTLVDLDI

-407 NGPGEDVF
+407 SGPGEDVF

-427 PKSGLVISCGGGIVT
+427 PQSGLVISCGGGIVT
-442 RDVNKFYVRCNSNVY
+442 RDVNKFYVRCNSNVF

-475 LHGVAKLYEQRK
+475 LHGVEKLYSQRK
-487 DKYETWCDYRFSY
+487 DKYESWCDYRFYY
-500 DRFEEKN
+500 DRFEEKQ

-514 ADILGTLK
+514 ADILGALK

>member
-11 RGKLDEI
+11 RGKLDDI

-34 EIGNIKRENG
+34 EIGNIKRETG
-44 VDVYVPAREEEKF
+44 TDVYVPAREEEKLQ
-57 KALEEVAG
+57 KVKELAG
-65 FESRPYVREL
+65 FESRPYVETL
-75 FTTLMDISKVHQKKP
+75 FKTLMDLSKEHQRLP

-121 REPEELET
+121 REPEELDA
-129 LFKSG
+129 LFSNG

-143 PYKKNACG
+143 PYKKDACAR
-151 MCDELDDASRTTG
+151 CDELDDASRTTG
-164 SVNTVLFEDGKVK
+164 SVNTVVFEDGKVK

-190 RRKGISVSG
+190 HRKGISVSG

-217 LKTLGAAE
+217 LDTLGAAE
-225 IYACD
+225 IYKCD
-230 LETEINYNNVYD
+230 LETEINYSNVYD

-254 PVGMFPKVDNSLLDL
+254 PVGMFPKVDNRLLDL

-286 RTKFLQE
+286 RTRFLQD
-293 AEALGKKTCGGLAM
+293 AEELGLKTCGGLAM

-319 AGDVAGAEL
+319 AGDIEGASA
-328 LGNPNSEQG
+328 LGNPDKSIPSE
-337 AEYVPDEAVELI
+337 AEEAI
-349 EKVIRTLEN
+349 EKVIRVLEN
-358 RMLNITI
+358 RMKNITI

-379 IAKVTGRTLVDLDI
+379 IAKTTGRTLVDLDI

-407 NGPGEDVF
+407 SGPGEDVF

-427 PKSGLVISCGGGIVT
+427 PQSGLVISCGGGIVT
-442 RDVNKFYVRCNSNVY
+442 RDVNKFYVRCNSNVF

-475 LHGVAKLYEQRK
+475 LHGVEKLYSQRK
-487 DKYETWCDYRFSY
+487 DKYESWCDYRFYY
-500 DRFEEKN
+500 DRFEEKQ

-514 ADILGTLK
+514 ADILGALK

>member
-1 MSERP
+1 MSGRL
-6 DLNEL
+6 DLNGL

-18 DNSILD
+18 DNGILD
-24 LFEER
+24 LLEER
-29 IATCR
+29 MATCR
-34 EIGNIKRENG
+34 EIGNVKRENG
-44 VDVYVPAREEEKF
+44 LDVYAPAREEEKF
-57 KALEEVAG
+57 KALEEIAG
-65 FESRPYVREL
+65 FESRPYVRDV
-75 FTTLMDISKVHQKKP
+75 FKTLMDISKVHQNKL

-108 SLFDSSYSYSVIE
+108 SLFDASYSYSVIE

-143 PYKKNACG
+143 PYKKNACA
-151 MCDELDDASRTTG
+151 MCDELDDASKTTG

-190 RRKGISVSG
+190 TRKGISVGG

-225 IYACD
+225 TYECD
-230 LETEINYNNVYD
+230 LETDINYSNVYD
-242 KAGDAQ
+242 RAGDAQ

-254 PVGMFPKVDNSLLDL
+254 PVGMFPNVNNSLLDL

-286 RTKFLQE
+286 RTKFLQD
-293 AEALGKKTCGGLAM
+293 AEDLGLKTCGGLAM

-319 AGDVAGAEL
+319 AGDIAGAEL
-328 LGNPNSEQG
+328 LGNPDCAEG
-337 AEYVPDEAVELI
+337 AAYVPDEASTKI
-349 EKVIRTLEN
+349 EKVIKILEN
-358 RMLNITI
+358 RMRNITI

-407 NGPGEDVF
+407 NGPGEDAF
-415 REMECEIAAEFL
+415 REMECEVAAEFL
-427 PKSGLVISCGGGIVT
+427 PQSGLVISCGGGIVT
-442 RDVNKFYVRCNSNVY
+442 RDVNKFYVRCNSNVF

-475 LHGVAKLYEQRK
+475 LHGVEKLYSQRK
-487 DKYETWCDYRFSY
+487 DKYETWCDYRVFFDRY
-500 DRFEEKN
+500 DEKQ
-507 DFYDKAI
+507 DFYDAAI
-514 ADILGTLK
+514 AAVLGKLD

>member
-11 RGKLDEI
+11 RGKLDDI

-34 EIGNIKRENG
+34 EIGNIKRETG
-44 VDVYVPAREEEKF
+44 TDVYVPAREEEKLQ
-57 KALEEVAG
+57 KVKELAG
-65 FESRPYVREL
+65 FESRPYVETL
-75 FTTLMDISKVHQKKP
+75 FKTLMDLSKDHQRLP

-121 REPEELET
+121 REPEELDA
-129 LFKSG
+129 LFSNG

-143 PYKKNACG
+143 PYKKDACAR
-151 MCDELDDASRTTG
+151 CDELDDASRTTG
-164 SVNTVLFEDGKVK
+164 SVNTVVFEDGKVK

-190 RRKGISVSG
+190 HRKGISVSG

-217 LKTLGAAE
+217 LDTLGAAE
-225 IYACD
+225 IYKCD
-230 LETEINYNNVYD
+230 LETEINYSNVYD
-242 KAGDAQ
+242 RAGDAQ

-254 PVGMFPKVDNSLLDL
+254 PVGMFPKVDNRLLDL

-286 RTKFLQE
+286 RTRFLQD
-293 AEALGKKTCGGLAM
+293 AEELGLKTCGGLAM

-319 AGDVAGAEL
+319 AGDIEGASA
-328 LGNPNSEQG
+328 LGNPDKSI
-337 AEYVPDEAVELI
+337 PSEAVEAI
-349 EKVIRTLEN
+349 EKVIRVLEN
-358 RMLNITI
+358 RMKNITI

-379 IAKVTGRTLVDLDI
+379 IAKATGRTLVDLDI

-407 NGPGEDVF
+407 SGPGEDVF

-427 PKSGLVISCGGGIVT
+427 PQSGLVISCGGGIVT
-442 RDVNKFYVRCNSNVY
+442 RDVNKFYVRCNSNVF

-475 LHGVAKLYEQRK
+475 LHGVEKLYSQRK
-487 DKYETWCDYRFSY
+487 DKYESWCDYRFYY
-500 DRFEEKN
+500 DRFEEKQ

-514 ADILGTLK
+514 TDILGALK

>member
-24 LFEER
+24 LLEER
-29 IATCR
+29 MAACR
-34 EIGNIKRENG
+34 QIGNYKREHG
-44 VDVYVPAREEEKF
+44 MDVYVPSREEEKF
-57 KALEEVAG
+57 KALEEIAG

-75 FTTLMDISKVHQKKP
+75 FKTLMDISKDHQNKP

-121 REPEELET
+121 REPEELEA

-143 PYKKNACG
+143 PYKKNACA
-151 MCDELDDASRTTG
+151 MCDELDDASKTTG

-190 RRKGISVSG
+190 TRKGISVKD

-225 IYACD
+225 TYACD
-230 LETEINYNNVYD
+230 LETDINYSNVYD
-242 KAGDAQ
+242 RAGDAQ

-269 TKFASLEACA
+269 TTLQEQSSCRKQKRLVLRHAAVLQCSWRRHISHRGSSQATPQVPDFSAIPTVRTAQLMFLLKRQNLSRRSLRSLRTACA
-279 DVVYNPS
+279 ISPS
-286 RTKFLQE
+286 
-293 AEALGKKTCGGLAM
+293 
-307 LVAQAYKSSRIF
+307 
-319 AGDVAGAEL
+319 
-328 LGNPNSEQG
+328 
-337 AEYVPDEAVELI
+337 
-349 EKVIRTLEN
+349 
-358 RMLNITI
+358 
-365 IGMPGSGK
+365 
-373 SLLARN
+373 
-379 IAKVTGRTLVDLDI
+379 
-393 AFAEKFGQTPAEVL
+393 
-407 NGPGEDVF
+407 
-415 REMECEIAAEFL
+415 
-427 PKSGLVISCGGGIVT
+427 
-442 RDVNKFYVRCNSNVY
+442 
-457 YLERP
+457 
-462 LTALTDKNRPISQ
+462 
-475 LHGVAKLYEQRK
+475 
-487 DKYETWCDYRFSY
+487 
-500 DRFEEKN
+500 
-507 DFYDKAI
+507 
-514 ADILGTLK
+514 

>member
-11 RGKLDEI
+11 RGKLDDI

-34 EIGNIKRENG
+34 EIGNIKRETG
-44 VDVYVPAREEEKF
+44 TDVYVPAREEEKLQ
-57 KALEEVAG
+57 KVKELAG
-65 FESRPYVREL
+65 FESRPYVETL
-75 FTTLMDISKVHQKKP
+75 FKTLMDLSKDHQRLP

-121 REPEELET
+121 REPEELDA
-129 LFKSG
+129 LFSNG

-143 PYKKNACG
+143 PYKKDACAR
-151 MCDELDDASRTTG
+151 CDELDDASRTTG
-164 SVNTVLFEDGKVK
+164 SVNTIVFEDGKVK

-190 RRKGISVSG
+190 HRKGISVSG

-217 LKTLGAAE
+217 LDTLGAAE
-225 IYACD
+225 IYKCD
-230 LETEINYNNVYD
+230 LEAEINYSNVYD

-254 PVGMFPKVDNSLLDL
+254 PVGMFPKVDNRLLDL

-286 RTKFLQE
+286 RTRFLQD
-293 AEALGKKTCGGLAM
+293 AEELGLKTCGGLAM

-319 AGDVAGAEL
+319 AGDIEGASA
-328 LGNPNSEQG
+328 LGNPDKSIPSE
-337 AEYVPDEAVELI
+337 AEEAI
-349 EKVIRTLEN
+349 EKVIRVLEN
-358 RMLNITI
+358 RMKNITI

-379 IAKVTGRTLVDLDI
+379 IAKATGRTLVDLDL

-407 NGPGEDVF
+407 SGPGEDVF

-427 PKSGLVISCGGGIVT
+427 PQSGLVISCGGGIVT
-442 RDVNKFYVRCNSNVY
+442 RDVNKFYVRCNSNVF

-475 LHGVAKLYEQRK
+475 LHGVEKLYSQRK
-487 DKYETWCDYRFSY
+487 DKYESWCDYRFYY
-500 DRFEEKN
+500 DRFEEKQ

-514 ADILGTLK
+514 ADILGALK